1 MPDIV
6 SRLSDPN
13 AAIEE
18 EKYKEI
24 MKYIIGLIDKDKHSE
39 SLVEKLCHRFHATTT
54 ERQWRDIGFCLSIF
68 NYNDKA
74 AKKFI
79 DNFNCFSDKLHEDS
93 LYEAVLT
100 ILNQCKKLQKQETKL
115 SIEEMGNKVE
125 EARNKAVEDH
135 TAGTRAKQIKDVVVG
150 KPGNKKTNGKTP
162 KRPPRGRKVQSSSEE
177 EESEAEDDDNDENSD
192 QNDHEEVK
200 VNL

>member
-93 LYEAVLT
+93 LYEAVLA
-100 ILNQCKKLQKQETKL
+100 ILTQCKKLQKQETKL
-115 SIEEMGNKVE
+115 AIEEMGNKVD

-135 TAGTRAKQIKDVVVG
+135 TAGTRAKQVKDV
-150 KPGNKKTNGKTP
+150 KTNKKANGKTP
-162 KRPPRGRKVQSSSEE
+162 KRPSRGRKVQSSSEE
-177 EESEAEDDDNDENSD
+177 ESEDDNEDNID
-192 QNDHEEVK
+192 QDDDEEVG
-200 VNL
+200 LFDF